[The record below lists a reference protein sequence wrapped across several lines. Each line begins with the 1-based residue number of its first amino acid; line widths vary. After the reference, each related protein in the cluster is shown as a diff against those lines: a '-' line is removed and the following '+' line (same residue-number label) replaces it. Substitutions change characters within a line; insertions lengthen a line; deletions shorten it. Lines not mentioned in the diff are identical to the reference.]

1 MAELVIS
8 LLEVKQAGRFFS
20 SDGGD
25 GVQANLLI
33 FLECSDSYYYI
44 DKRKLAS
51 SSICIEQIQAINN
64 DGQKLSK

>member
-8 LLEVKQAGRFFS
+8 LLEVKQVGRFFS

-25 GVQANLLI
+25 VEGVLANLLI

-44 DKRKLAS
+44 DKGNWQVLQYVLNRFKL
-51 SSICIEQIQAINN
+51 
-64 DGQKLSK
+64 

>member
-1 MAELVIS
+1 VAGLVIS

-25 GVQANLLI
+25 GEGVLANLLI

-44 DKRKLAS
+44 DKRRLAS
-51 SSICIEQIQAINN
+51 SSICINRF
-64 DGQKLSK
+64 KL